1 MHRATRGCIENE
13 QNTAVLCCSG
23 NRELAP
29 DQQSSEQQLCRG
41 SGLTSGGSLGQHKS
55 RQEVSRART
64 DSPTLSSLINSS
76 SNCSVGEPSLSSL
89 ASRVHTNCGSST
101 KSPTLSELAVSH
113 TGQQRSMLGD
123 LISSSTKQSLSSLSP
138 FSTLTKC
145 TNPRPNLSQLS
156 KEHGCTVTS
165 RPTVPSLDDLMSGQ
179 PAQPSVPSL
188 SELMSSQPAQPSVPS
203 LSELMS
209 GQPAQPSVP
218 SLSDLMSGQPAQ
230 PSVPSLSELMSS
242 QPAQPSVPSLSELMS
257 GQPAQPSVPS
267 LSELMSGQPAQPSVP
282 SLSELMSGQPAQP
295 SVPSLSDL
303 MSGQPA
309 QPSVPS
315 LSELMSSQPAQP
327 SVPSLSELM
336 SGQPAQ
342 PSVPSFMS
350 SQPSQPSLSLLATT
364 QERESSARLDGT
376 NGSKKIAPFVP
387 VFEGETSGH
396 ETTRSQPSLSDLVS
410 KHVAGTVPM
419 SHKET
424 HPPTVIPSPHLQQ
437 MDFVFKPL
445 NARDPTSTVQLSLAD
460 LARARGTKETTRSGS
475 KAIAPSPSL
484 TLSDLAKR
492 QTNAP
497 NPSLLTLGQDASLL
511 SLNQRLCTVT
521 LSKQDSRIGCSID
534 FQKPTSDSVNTR
546 SFRLMMTRQSGKG
559 RVQKLTSVLR
569 QRVLFK
575 LAKNYKKL
583 ILFNF
588 STPSPDDTVREK
600 QEAGFRRKV

>member
-23 NRELAP
+23 NRELAH

-242 QPAQPSVPSLSELMS
+242 
-257 GQPAQPSVPS
+257 
-267 LSELMSGQPAQPSVP
+267 QPAQPSVP

-588 STPSPDDTVREK
+588 STSSPDDTVREK